1 MQSHNMLHLTADL
14 GRFLRRKSTATQQM
28 CVEVKPAVELF
39 SYYLDPQN
47 LALEIILKKMENCF
61 IQKWSSV
68 A

>member
-1 MQSHNMLHLTADL
+1 
-14 GRFLRRKSTATQQM
+14 M
-28 CVEVKPAVELF
+28 CVEVKPAVGLF